1 MTRAYTDNTNAAE
14 PPGGK
19 RHDPSLGRENL
30 LPPEQG
36 LERPARTKTARKTR
50 TAQNKTS
57 RKKKPASSGRRVSSR
72 AK

>member
-19 RHDPSLGRENL
+19 RHAPSLGRENL

-36 LERPARTKTARKTR
+36 LERPAKTTRK
-50 TAQNKTS
+50 AKIAG
-57 RKKKPASSGRRVSSR
+57 KKKPASSGRRVSPR

>member
-1 MTRAYTDNTNAAE
+1 MIRAYTDNTNAAD

-19 RHDPSLGRENL
+19 RHNPSLARETL

-36 LERPARTKTARKTR
+36 FE
-50 TAQNKTS
+50 KTS
-57 RKKKPASSGRRVSSR
+57 RTNTNRKKPAPSERGTGSR

>member
-19 RHDPSLGRENL
+19 RHNPSLARESL

-36 LERPARTKTARKTR
+36 LERQARSKSGRNAKTIRK
-50 TAQNKTS
+50 
-57 RKKKPASSGRRVSSR
+57 RKPTSSGRRISSR
-72 AK
+72 RK